1 MWTVLIIG
9 FLVIFAIGVMAYL
22 KIFFR
27 QSYAKRLESEIENDL
42 AEEFSPYNQ
51 DDPSD
56 SEGFI
61 EWLEDLQLEQEI
73 IRSKDKK

>member
-1 MWTVLIIG
+1 
-9 FLVIFAIGVMAYL
+9 
-22 KIFFR
+22 
-27 QSYAKRLESEIENDL
+27 L